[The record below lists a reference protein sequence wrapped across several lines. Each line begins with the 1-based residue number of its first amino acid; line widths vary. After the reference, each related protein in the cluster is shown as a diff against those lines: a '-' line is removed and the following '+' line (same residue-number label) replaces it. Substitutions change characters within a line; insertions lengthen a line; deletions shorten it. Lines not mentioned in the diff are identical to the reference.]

1 MRKLAVVGLL
11 LLLGPNLAYSAPLP
25 GQPGE
30 RSSAVRRIAESKPLL
45 YSLGFD
51 ASLVGIRQ
59 IRFVVKVDSRP
70 AMRET
75 IAVPAGQAGG
85 GTFGLLAGR
94 PNLRDRLYAVA
105 EAGAKVTVSILG
117 DGRELQTFSFQDFVR
132 YNRLLK
138 ATARLQFRP
147 LQSNVEFLDPS
158 MAPPSPPAGNLRS
171 IRARSAGWQLDPA
184 CTAACEAQRSDCEA
198 TSCTTPICDACNEA
212 YESCA
217 SGCWVWTCTE
227 PKDESYF
234 MEREEVSSYWSGQTC
249 IQHTLYDVYTHVYA
263 VYLVT
268 QIEHCDGSTSYGTPI
283 FLSYTSDSSQE
294 ATQSS
299 C

>member
-1 MRKLAVVGLL
+1 MRKLAVIGFLL
-11 LLLGPNLAYSAPLP
+11 LFTPDLTHSTLRAMDAMKRIQGSRPLF
-25 GQPGE
+25 
-30 RSSAVRRIAESKPLL
+30 
-45 YSLGFD
+45 YSLGHD
-51 ASLVGIRQ
+51 ASLVGVRQ
-59 IRFVVKVDSRP
+59 IGFVVGIDSRP

-268 QIEHCDGSTSYGTPI
+268 QIEHCDGSTSYDTPI